1 MPRYIPLVQAKR
13 RAPFYVLCIFLVTI
27 SFAILSLLKLEPIAQ
42 NLVQDHNSNIDLP
55 QLVNSAVDTPQDA
68 KIEDKEKTSDWP
80 QPARS
85 LEVPPGELKLVRIG
99 MGGPVDNARDFLLD
113 NLEEFLQVYKDRPDK
128 TNTCG
133 IRINHSLAIYT
144 ITKRLQPTTIVESGV
159 NSGQSTY
166 FFRKAAPNA
175 NIISI
180 DPMDKPI
187 CGQPERWIDDTNN
200 EYLTGSNF
208 VDFDQVNWG
217 ERIQSGAVTP
227 SSTLVFVDDHRG
239 FYKRFPTLMT
249 FGFRHVI
256 NEDNYKIG
264 EGATRQDKSGFTPK
278 QMWEKPADPETQW
291 LFQNSKIYSEFPPIL
306 PPVLSRR
313 HPILRNLRED
323 FCITRIS

>member
-1 MPRYIPLVQAKR
+1 MC
-13 RAPFYVLCIFLVTI
+13 YVSFL
-27 SFAILSLLKLEPIAQ
+27 SPSALLFFILSLLKLEPIAQ
-42 NLVQDHNSNIDLP
+42 NLVQDHNSNIDL
-55 QLVNSAVDTPQDA
+55 VDTPQDT
-68 KIEDKEKTSDWP
+68 KIEDKETTSDWS
-80 QPARS
+80 QPAQS
-85 LEVPPGELKLVRIG
+85 LKVPPGELKLVRIG
-99 MGGPVDNARDFLLD
+99 GTGGPVDNARSFLLD
-113 NLEEFLQVYKDRPDK
+113 NLDEFLQVYKDRPDK

-159 NSGQSTY
+159 NSDSGQSTY
-166 FFRKAAPNA
+166 FFQKAAPNA

-187 CGQPERWIDDTNN
+187 CGQPVRWIYDTNN

-217 ERIQSGAVTP
+217 ERIKSGAVNP

-264 EGATRQDKSGFTPK
+264 EGATPQDKSGFTPK

-291 LFQNSKIYSEFPPIL
+291 LFQNSKIYTEFPPIL
-306 PPVLSRR
+306 PPVLSKSSP
-313 HPILRNLRED
+313 HPKKPQGSG
-323 FCITRIS
+323 RIFASHG